1 MSNPSPPELTLE
13 QLPATTPNSV
23 SALQDL
29 RYFKLIS
36 VTLKE
41 AAMDSPTFRA
51 HINHM
56 DSELANVEEWLLALT
71 ALVLKIPRQVKELRG
86 YFNSFLEHMLPPFLE
101 LGAFDTEVTVE
112 LMTILKRGLK
122 KAWQIALA
130 ILDVNVSDLQAL
142 HAMITLAMAQYRAVR
157 RKFDPIQEKYDK
169 FLLIHQATPKLK
181 DARLVMEDLAQLYA
195 VRKEY
200 VVASLDLV
208 LELQRVLDVLNVQV
222 VQRNFQSWQQKMEK
236 LEEFPLARELFGDI
250 WTKFMSIK
258 AWNDAVHE
266 SIVGLQPDLNMA
278 RAQVQE
284 HVILASAP
292 LLLLHDYRLGVVNSR
307 LLADYDEPAAEKHG
321 YVYLKTASD
330 RLGRVSWVRRWAFLQ
345 DGIFGFLVLLPL
357 LTSVQ
362 ETDKFGVLICS
373 AKYAPN
379 EDRRFCFEVRTVD
392 GAYILQAETLR
403 ELALWLKVFDNSRAD
418 ILAENDN
425 QEDSV
430 LSEIAQGRYPPLVT
444 EFALAMTT
452 VADRQ
457 LTLSRIETLS
467 GQIIMLSGLAPH
479 LERNEHFFQKYVFKQ
494 VARICL
500 PFSTETLRLALVAYS
515 LTSSTTVPNAL
526 LANVWGSVNWGV
538 QFLTTQDTDPYKGD
552 EVVPDEKPF
561 ERQIGAGIRL
571 PANFPNLWIARDLQM
586 RALFELVI
594 EPNECCLVSFNGI
607 FSPNLKQILRS
618 SVFITQKHLYSYIHT
633 SCFVALGK
641 STIRLFVEATCITKR
656 DYCIL
661 KIARVNDTFRTRVF
675 LEDGRLVAKKVNCI
689 IQNAASNEPKDTLGL
704 IEELMSVEKTHA
716 QELQRVAAARLPES
730 APPYVNSIELEQPQ
744 KNHGIEYKVE
754 YDMKLMS
761 TRVID
766 LPPKA
771 LFHVMFGSRS
781 SIFDKL
787 FPLVHD
793 TTVNRLRWSKHPTI
807 ENALSRQF
815 ILKMS
820 IASSTGGINT
830 REDIETM
837 VDNEYYNCTIT
848 RLHLKM
854 KFGPRFEFTSRFI
867 IWGTEGA
874 KSLLRVY
881 STVNVEK
888 GYFASFLLEWLCLE
902 YARMGCGNFMR
913 RLDDAVAAIGKT
925 SQIVR
930 ATYLYGK
937 VLVTDEPFQEVGD
950 AYSGVTYT
958 QICQVVIHGMVADFT
973 RRVYLAAYFV
983 LSALKNILSRL
994 SMHSFLVGVIALL
1007 ALLNVFMITH
1017 SSRNY
1022 WVTRQARNLANDV
1035 IHFEPMSLE
1044 RAIYLK
1050 DIQELVEVKHNWGS
1064 NSSCFATF
1072 AKSSFVLNHDR
1083 PMSWESV
1090 LNDDLTR
1097 GTAIRLR
1104 KALRDI
1110 GLRRSELLV
1119 NVRMLNQLEEEIAR
1133 GEWKNWLVS
1142 ELGKCDFIQN
1152 SQMIQDANID
1162 DVKARNGLDTLRE
1175 YCHSCSVEMDAL
1187 LAENQL

>member
-1 MSNPSPPELTLE
+1 MSNPSPPEQSLA
-13 QLPATTPNSV
+13 QSPATQPNPV
-23 SALQDL
+23 PVLQDL

-56 DSELANVEEWLLALT
+56 DSELANVEEWLVALT
-71 ALVLKIPRQVKELRG
+71 ALILKIPRQVKELRG

-112 LMTILKRGLK
+112 LMTTLKRGLK

-130 ILDVNVSDLQAL
+130 ILDVNVGELLAL
-142 HAMITLAMAQYRAVR
+142 HATITLAMAQYRAVK

-169 FLLIHQATPKLK
+169 FLLIHLATPKLK
-181 DARLVMEDLAQLYA
+181 DARLVMEDLAQLYT

-208 LELQRVLDVLNVQV
+208 LELQKVLDVLNVQAV
-222 VQRNFQSWQQKMEK
+222 HCNFQSWLLKMEK
-236 LEEFPLARELFGDI
+236 LEEFPVAGELFGDI
-250 WTKFMSIK
+250 WTKFLAIK
-258 AWNDAVHE
+258 AWNDAVQD

-278 RAQVQE
+278 REQVQE
-284 HVILASAP
+284 HVIQTSVP

-307 LLADYDEPAAEKHG
+307 LLADYDEKAAEKHG
-321 YVYLKTASD
+321 YVYLKTATD
-330 RLGRVSWVRRWAFLQ
+330 RLGRVTWVRRWAFLQ

-362 ETDKFGVLICS
+362 ETDKFGVLICN

-379 EDRRFCFEVRTVD
+379 EERRFCFEVRTVD

-418 ILAENDN
+418 VLAENDN
-425 QEDSV
+425 QEGSMISD
-430 LSEIAQGRYPPLVT
+430 IAQGRYPPLVT

-452 VADRQ
+452 VADRE
-457 LTLSRIETLS
+457 LTLTRIETLS
-467 GQIIMLSGLAPH
+467 GQIITLSGLAPH
-479 LERNEHFFQKYVFKQ
+479 LERNEHFFQKYVVKQ

-538 QFLTTQDTDPYKGD
+538 QFLTTQDSDPDGGD
-552 EVVPDEKPF
+552 AVIPEEKPF

-571 PANFPNLWIARDLQM
+571 PATFPNSWVARDLQM
-586 RALFELVI
+586 RALFELAI

-618 SVFITQKHLYSYIHT
+618 SVFITQRHLYSYIHT

-641 STIRLFVEATCITKR
+641 STIRLFVEASSTLKK
-656 DYCIL
+656 DYSIL
-661 KIARVNDTFRTRVF
+661 KLSRLNDSFRSRIF
-675 LEDGRLVAKKVNCI
+675 LEDGKLVAKKVNCI
-689 IQNAASNEPKDTLGL
+689 IQNAASNEPKNTLGL
-704 IEELMSVEKTHA
+704 IDELLNLEKTHA
-716 QELQRVAAARLPES
+716 MEMQRAAASKAPDS
-730 APPYVNSIELEQPQ
+730 APPFINSIELELPQ
-744 KNHGIEYKVE
+744 KSAHVEFKVE
-754 YDMKLMS
+754 YDMQHMS
-761 TRVID
+761 TRVVD

-771 LFHVMFGSRS
+771 LFHAMFGSRS
-781 SIFDKL
+781 SIFEKL

-815 ILKMS
+815 ILKMI
-820 IASSTGGINT
+820 IASSNGGINT

-854 KFGPRFEFTSRFI
+854 KFGPRFDFQSRFI
-867 IWGTEGA
+867 IWGVEGG

-888 GYFASFLLEWLCLE
+888 GFLTSFLVEWLCLE
-902 YARMGCGNFMR
+902 YVRMGCGNFMR
-913 RLDDAVAAIGKT
+913 KIDDAVAAIGKT

-930 ATYLYGK
+930 STYIYGK
-937 VLVTDEPFQEVGD
+937 VLVTDEPLPAVGE
-950 AYSGVTYT
+950 AYSGVSYT
-958 QICQVVIHGMVADFT
+958 QICHVVINGMMANFT
-973 RRVYLAAYFV
+973 RRVYFVVYFMLGV
-983 LSALKNILSRL
+983 LKNIFSSL
-994 SMHSFLVGVIALL
+994 SMHSFLVGIIALL

-1050 DIQELVEVKHNWGS
+1050 DIQELVEKKHNWGS
-1064 NSSCFATF
+1064 NSTCFATF

-1152 SQMIQDANID
+1152 SQMIQDASAD
-1162 DVKARNGLDTLRE
+1162 ATTRSGLDTLRE
-1175 YCHSCSVEMDAL
+1175 YCRSCSTEMDAL